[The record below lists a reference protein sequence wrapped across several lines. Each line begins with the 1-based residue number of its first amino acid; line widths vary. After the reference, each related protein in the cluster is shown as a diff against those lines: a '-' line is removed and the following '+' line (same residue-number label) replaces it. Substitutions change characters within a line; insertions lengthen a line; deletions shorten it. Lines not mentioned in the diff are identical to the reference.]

1 MATLVLQ
8 SLTQA
13 HSDSKNSNNPSLCVV
28 NWRRSMRCVDVEA
41 PKSQQFTITP
51 GATVQVFQT
60 TSWTSPSDTVYSLA
74 AKQGNVYRLS
84 HEANQP
90 PNFRTPRSVDLT
102 GVEVVF
108 EVQRNNVTTLTATA
122 GAPFSD
128 IQDFDEVFI
137 PGMMTGDGSTPFSP
151 LNQGRWVVL
160 ASAPDA
166 LVLARPQSMDFQ
178 GIDQTLTPGSASEF
192 LAFSAAGVQAG
203 DRVVLGPSFPVSV
216 EGVYTLGEI
225 TANWIEFK
233 SAKPLPTL
241 ASVTPGATGVTII
254 DSAIR
259 YLRVE
264 SDQTVS
270 VVTNGSSPVQLT
282 PWESGNPELVSEY
295 VLTGLVWNLSI
306 TNDSSTKVNVTIIT
320 AE

>member
-28 NWRRSMRCVDVEA
+28 NWRRSMRCVDVTA
-41 PKSQQFTITP
+41 PKAQQFTLQP
-51 GATVQVFQT
+51 GATVQVLQT
-60 TSWTSPSDTVYSLA
+60 ASWASPSDTVYSL
-74 AKQGNVYRLS
+74 KVNQGNTYRLTYES
-84 HEANQP
+84 NQH

-108 EVQRNNVTTLTATA
+108 EVQNNNVMALTATS
-122 GAPFSD
+122 GTPFADVQDSD
-128 IQDFDEVFI
+128 EIFI

-160 ASAPDA
+160 AAAPDA

-178 GIDQTLTPGSASEF
+178 GIDQTVTATSPSEF
-192 LAFSAAGVQAG
+192 LAFSASGVQSG
-203 DRVVLGPSFPVSV
+203 DRMVLGSGFPSSV
-216 EGVYTLGEI
+216 RGMYVLGEV
-225 TANWIEFK
+225 TANWVEFK
-233 SAKPLPTL
+233 SSRPLPML
-241 ASVTPGATGVTII
+241 ASVTPGTTGVTII
-254 DSAIR
+254 DNAIR

-264 SDQTVS
+264 SDQVVS
-270 VVTNGSSPVQLT
+270 VTTNGGDPVQLT

-295 VLTGLVWNLSI
+295 VLTGLVWSLSI
-306 TNDSSTKVNVTIIT
+306 TNDSSTEGNVTVIT